1 MNWGYKILVV
11 FTVFVAGILF
21 LVYKSSNQK
30 MDLVT
35 TDYYEKEL
43 KYQQKID
50 AMGKVSQ
57 LTDTVKYALSGGQLH
72 IEFPKDFLGKTI
84 TGDLVLYC
92 PSDEDRDVKQ
102 AFSVL
107 DHPVSVP
114 VQSLKRME
122 YQMQLSWKVG
132 SNTYYLEKMLQVN

>member
-1 MNWGYKILVV
+1 MNWGYKILLV
-11 FTVFVAGILF
+11 FAVFVAGILF

-50 AMGKVSQ
+50 AMDKVSQ
-57 LTDTVKYALSGGQLH
+57 LSDTVRYALKAGQLD
-72 IEFPKDFLGKTI
+72 IVFPKDFSGKTI
-84 TGDLVLYC
+84 TGDLLLYC

-107 DHPVSVP
+107 DNLVSVP

-122 YQMQLSWKVG
+122 YQIQLSWQVDG
-132 SNTYYLEKMLQVN
+132 NTYYLEKKLLIN